1 MIMMRLILTLL
12 VSFVPLANA
21 DYASCILENM
31 KGVRSDVAAE
41 EIKRACELNRND
53 AVLTQVEETNE
64 ISENPAEF
72 AVCESKEEKEVL
84 ALLED
89 RERYFLSSDSRVTDE
104 DAVNYIYKVSKPIFD
119 RVGLDCGSW
128 RIHIIEKPSADRFSF
143 PDGQIYLSSG
153 LLAQLTDT
161 SQLRSVIVHEVSHV
175 QLMNT
180 ETKLL
185 STDGLNKWKKAAL
198 RLLVSL
204 STDNEY
210 ADELVI
216 GVVES
221 PRVANAKEN
230 ENATD
235 SMEEK
240 VLELQ
245 EQLLADV
252 DGSRHEAFQEVN
264 LLSGSR
270 IGASEEA
277 KRFKPRSL
285 DERRHPY
292 IRSIGSG
299 LSTKDEAYLEAVSSV
314 VPTVVKKWM
323 NAGGSR
329 GALTI
334 LDAYTEV
341 GNSSINVNLLKAL
354 ALQML
359 DDRPLVASE
368 KDFKREA
375 FKMALQA
382 INGGRQLS
390 FYRAEVGSK
399 VKKKFQRVVEENHK
413 AAIKLFETALNDET
427 PEPIAYWGIA
437 QSFLRLGENRLGAK
451 FLLQYVKEFPMGYH
465 RNNALEQLGELRGLL

>member
-1 MIMMRLILTLL
+1 L
-12 VSFVPLANA
+12 
-21 DYASCILENM
+21 
-31 KGVRSDVAAE
+31 
-41 EIKRACELNRND
+41 
-53 AVLTQVEETNE
+53 
-64 ISENPAEF
+64 
-72 AVCESKEEKEVL
+72 
-84 ALLED
+84 
-89 RERYFLSSDSRVTDE
+89 FLW
-104 DAVNYIYKVSKPIFD
+104 
-119 RVGLDCGSW
+119 L
-128 RIHIIEKPSADRFSF
+128 
-143 PDGQIYLSSG
+143 
-153 LLAQLTDT
+153 
-161 SQLRSVIVHEVSHV
+161 
-175 QLMNT
+175 
-180 ETKLL
+180 
-185 STDGLNKWKKAAL
+185 
-198 RLLVSL
+198 
-204 STDNEY
+204 
-210 ADELVI
+210 
-216 GVVES
+216 
-221 PRVANAKEN
+221 
-230 ENATD
+230 
-235 SMEEK
+235 
-240 VLELQ
+240 
-245 EQLLADV
+245 LLADI

-334 LDAYTEV
+334 LDTYTEV

-354 ALQML
+354 AFQML

-368 KDFKREA
+368 KEFKREA

-382 INGGRQLS
+382 VNGRRQLS